1 MRPPSDGGLKFLRKI
16 LFVYTC
22 SSMPGVKGACGEG
35 VAKTIKNGFSQ
46 VRFDKKFNA
55 KRPITSVK

>member
-1 MRPPSDGGLKFLRKI
+1 
-16 LFVYTC
+16 
-22 SSMPGVKGACGEG
+22 MPGVKGACGEG